1 MQKKLIA
8 TALGAFG
15 FGALVSWAVT
25 SDIREKQLLDERK
38 QYEEMIHYKTQHI
51 WALQDRLGKLDG
63 NPFGVMTVTS
73 VDGMK
78 TEGYTITDNDGS
90 VITWNPIRP
99 GAPGKLI
106 VTATGTVI
114 PKEEDQEQFE
124 FEEEDAEEDLEVQEG
139 ETVEETRS
147 NLQSIIDSYVGNPEE
162 QDIMNDIISNSIED
176 DNSPPFVISQATY
189 AWDEEGESYEKISLS
204 YFPRD
209 RVLLDD
215 EEEPI
220 EDVNRTVGWR
230 NLTQFGGESGDAD
243 VVFVRNHP
251 FKTDFEVIKDD
262 DSQLP
267 LHVKY
272 GMEKEEFRA
281 NKAAGLIR
289 LRQEDDDH

>member
-1 MQKKLIA
+1 MQKKLIV

-38 QYEEMIHYKTQHI
+38 QYEEMLHDKTEHI
-51 WALQDRLGKLDG
+51 WALQDRINNLDLSDH
-63 NPFGVMTVTS
+63 FGVI
-73 VDGMK
+73 G
-78 TEGYTITDNDGS
+78 EGYTITEDGVTS
-90 VITWNPIRP
+90 TSTWNPNFP
-99 GAPGKLI
+99 ASFPKLI

-114 PKEEDQEQFE
+114 PKEEADQEQLE
-124 FEEEDAEEDLEVQEG
+124 FETKEVPEG
-139 ETVEETRS
+139 ETPEETRT
-147 NLQSIIDSYVGNPEE
+147 NLQRIIDTYVSDPDA
-162 QDIMNDIISNSIED
+162 QDDMHDIISGSIED
-176 DNSPPFVISQATY
+176 DANSPPFVISQATY

-215 EEEPI
+215 EEDPI
-220 EDVNRTVGWR
+220 DDVNRTVGWR
-230 NLTQFGGESGDAD
+230 NLTQFGGESGDPD
-243 VVFVRNHP
+243 VVFIRSRSL
-251 FKTDFEVIKDD
+251 KTDFEVIKDEE
-262 DSQLP
+262 SQLP